1 MKRYNLQLNDAA
13 AAMLQDIMRKTDAP
27 SMAAVLRD
35 AIVLYSWALEQVMK
49 GNTIVSI
56 SETNERQELVSTTLK
71 TAPKIK
77 ARI

>member
-35 AIVLYSWALEQVMK
+35 AIVLYSWALEQVIK
-49 GNTIVSI
+49 GNTIVSL
-56 SETNERQELVSTTLK
+56 SQRDQ
-71 TAPKIK
+71 
-77 ARI
+77 